1 MTAVAMQSFGFDD
14 QLVRA
19 VDRDGVAWFVA
30 NDVCGAV
37 GIANAR
43 DAVAKLDDDERDC
56 VGLTDAIGRERETT
70 IISEG
75 AVYTLVLRCRDAMKP
90 GTLPYRFRKW
100 VTAVVLPSLR
110 CRGEYRLPSSIEDEP
125 APSPPLSM
133 TMETPDQ
140 FEALRMKLR
149 TVEAARMAFGAIGA
163 RRAWRMAGLPDLS
176 DPEAAAPP
184 ALAVIAALHRSLSE
198 WLEQRTEHSS
208 GHREQTQVLY
218 ADYVGWARSEGYAAA
233 EILSLSAFGRALTRC
248 GVESVRS
255 GRMHRVG
262 LRLAI

>member
-1 MTAVAMQSFGFDD
+1 MQSFGFDD

-19 VDRDGVAWFVA
+19 VDRSGVAWFVA

-100 VTAVVLPSLR
+100 VTSVVLPSLR
-110 CRGEYRLPSSIEDEP
+110 RRGEYRLASSIEDEP
-125 APSPPLSM
+125 APSPP
-133 TMETPDQ
+133 
-140 FEALRMKLR
+140 FC
-149 TVEAARMAFGAIGA
+149 
-163 RRAWRMAGLPDLS
+163 
-176 DPEAAAPP
+176 
-184 ALAVIAALHRSLSE
+184 
-198 WLEQRTEHSS
+198 
-208 GHREQTQVLY
+208 
-218 ADYVGWARSEGYAAA
+218 
-233 EILSLSAFGRALTRC
+233 IL
-248 GVESVRS
+248 
-255 GRMHRVG
+255 
-262 LRLAI
+262 